1 MACAQNPALFRTL
14 FTTARLAA
22 SDARTR
28 QSAIGLDDAHQEI
41 EKDFPLFSGKRRENT
56 HLSRDHRRAQF
67 RIKVLPPPRKS
78 QPARTA
84 VGVVDPPLD
93 DSLFFQAVY
102 EQACTVAVYPEP
114 IGQTIL
120 IDIGLS
126 ILPIEISQHAH
137 VERHEALACE
147 SFRCSC
153 RADLQKT
160 TCQREREPP
169 DRQALR
175 LRTTRGRSQNS
186 VGGGHDAL
194 TVDSQYIDDLN
205 TD

>member
-1 MACAQNPALFRTL
+1 MVCAQNPALFRIL
-14 FTTARLAA
+14 FTNTRLAA
-22 SDARTR
+22 SGARTR
-28 QSAIGLDDAHQEI
+28 QSAIGFDDTHQEI
-41 EKDFPLFSGKRRENT
+41 EKDFLLFSGKRRENS
-56 HLSRDHRRAQF
+56 HLSRDHWRPQF
-67 RIKVLPPPRKS
+67 RIKLLPAPRKS
-78 QPARTA
+78 QLTRTA

-102 EQACTVAVYPEP
+102 EQACTVAVYTEP

-126 ILPIEISQHAH
+126 ILPIEISQHSH

-147 SFRCSC
+147 SFRCSS

-160 TCQREREPP
+160 TCQREGKPP

-175 LRTTRGRSQNS
+175 LRTKRRGSQNR

-194 TVDSQYIDDLN
+194 TD
-205 TD
+205 